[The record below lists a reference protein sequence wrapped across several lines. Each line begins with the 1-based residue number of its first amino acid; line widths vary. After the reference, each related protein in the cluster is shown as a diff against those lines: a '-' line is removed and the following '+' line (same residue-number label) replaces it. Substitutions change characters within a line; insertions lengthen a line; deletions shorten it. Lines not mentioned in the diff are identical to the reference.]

1 MKCDNKL
8 CIFQENGECLKNT
21 IEIDYRGNCKNMI
34 FMRVTQDN
42 LELNKFY
49 SRVKLEA
56 DIKDGKVTNTDYLQ
70 IK

>member
-1 MKCDNKL
+1 MKCDNKI
-8 CIFQENGECLKNT
+8 CIFQKNEECLRNA

-56 DIKDGKVTNTDYLQ
+56 DIKDGKVTKTNYFQ
-70 IK
+70 FE